1 MVKYII
7 INTEEIGLV
16 SFTELIS
23 DSIDTVRYSVDATEC
38 ILRYEGDKPLSLYD
52 CESASAPKTQ
62 KQIKIIGN
70 GLRFTDKSLVE

>member
-1 MVKYII
+1 MKYII

-16 SFTELIS
+16 SFTELVS

-38 ILRYEGDKPLSLYD
+38 ILKYEGEKPLSLYD
-52 CESASAPKTQ
+52 CDSCGLPKTQ

-70 GLRFTDKSLVE
+70 GSRFTDNSLAE

>member
-1 MVKYII
+1 MKYII

-16 SFTELIS
+16 SFTELVS

-38 ILRYEGDKPLSLYD
+38 ILRYKGNKPLSLYD

-70 GLRFTDKSLVE
+70 GLRFTDKSLED